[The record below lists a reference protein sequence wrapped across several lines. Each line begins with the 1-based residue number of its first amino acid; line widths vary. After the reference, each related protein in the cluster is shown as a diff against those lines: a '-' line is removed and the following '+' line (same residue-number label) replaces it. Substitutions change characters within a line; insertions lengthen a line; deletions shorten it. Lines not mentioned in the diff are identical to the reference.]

1 MSQYN
6 RFRLASDQNLA
17 SINQTLAEMRQ
28 KQALMNEQRRQAA
41 IGGLGQGLFSLL
53 GTLAGG
59 PAGGAAGGALD
70 GLFFKRRTEG

>member
-1 MSQYN
+1 
-6 RFRLASDQNLA
+6 
-17 SINQTLAEMRQ
+17 MRQ